1 MDKRILSLALLALV
15 VACSSEPKVEVVQG
29 YALGT
34 TYSVQYQ
41 ELDAEQESI
50 QQGID
55 SLFDVVNRSMSTYIE
70 DSDISK
76 INRGDSLLQV
86 DEHFKVVFDKAN
98 LLWYKTQG
106 YFDPTVGAWVNAYGF
121 GPDKAL
127 KEITP
132 AQQDSLMDI
141 TGWARIQMTPDRRIL
156 KDHPNIYLDFNAI
169 AKGYTVDLIGRYL
182 TQKGSQNHLVEIGG
196 EVVGKGVSP
205 KSGEG
210 WKIGID
216 NPKQKEERSLQ
227 AVVSLNDQAL
237 ATSGNYRK
245 YRVDKNSGEKYV
257 HSINPLNGRPARS
270 KVLSVSVKAPDCMT
284 ADAYATA
291 LMVMPF
297 ERGKALVE
305 SQPEL
310 SAYWILAKG
319 TALEEVQSSRW

>member
-1 MDKRILSLALLALV
+1 MDKRILSLVLLTLV

-41 ELDAEQESI
+41 ELDTEKESI
-50 QQGID
+50 QKGID

-127 KEITP
+127 KEIIP

-182 TQKGSQNHLVEIGG
+182 TQNGSQNHLV
-196 EVVGKGVSP
+196 
-205 KSGEG
+205 
-210 WKIGID
+210 
-216 NPKQKEERSLQ
+216 
-227 AVVSLNDQAL
+227 
-237 ATSGNYRK
+237 GNR
-245 YRVDKNSGEKYV
+245 R
-257 HSINPLNGRPARS
+257 R
-270 KVLSVSVKAPDCMT
+270 
-284 ADAYATA
+284 
-291 LMVMPF
+291 
-297 ERGKALVE
+297 
-305 SQPEL
+305 
-310 SAYWILAKG
+310 
-319 TALEEVQSSRW
+319 SSRKRG

>member
-1 MDKRILSLALLALV
+1 MNKRIRSLALLALV
-15 VACSSEPKVEVVQG
+15 VACSTEPKVEVVQG
-29 YALGT
+29 CALGT
-34 TYSVQYQ
+34 TFSVQYQ
-41 ELDAEQESI
+41 AIGEEKESI

-55 SLFDVVNRSMSTYIE
+55 SLFAVVNRSMSTYIE
-70 DSDISK
+70 DSDITK
-76 INRGDSLLQV
+76 INQGDSLLQV

-121 GPDKAL
+121 GPANAL

-156 KDHPNIYLDFNAI
+156 KDHPKIYLDFNAI
-169 AKGYTVDLIGRYL
+169 AKGYTVDLIGDYL
-182 TQKGSQNHLVEIGG
+182 SRKGSQNHLVEIGG
-196 EVVGKGVSP
+196 EVVGKGISP
-205 KSGEG
+205 KSGEA

-216 NPKQKEERSLQ
+216 NPQQQGERSLQ
-227 AVVSLNDQAL
+227 AVVELNNEAI

-245 YRVDKNSGEKYV
+245 YRVDDQTGEKYV
-257 HSINPLNGRPARS
+257 HSINPLNGRPVRS

-284 ADAYATA
+284 ADGYATA

-297 ERGKALVE
+297 ERGKALIE

-319 TALEEVQSSRW
+319 ALTEEMSSSRW